1 MNNEFVES
9 DQQKVKMLNL
19 YFFSQNQVDDTIKD
33 LPYLDQAPH
42 TLESIIISS
51 QDVKDTH
58 HHLNTSKASGPD
70 LISPAFSKKELIY
83 LLYHT
88 HLFSTFPL
96 IRDTKGVN
104 VSHFYKNDDKSLPSN
119 YRPISPDAKLEKQWN
134 DVSINICTTICI

>member
-1 MNNEFVES
+1 MNNEFVQN

-19 YFFSQNQVDDTIKD
+19 YFYSQNQVGDTNKD
-33 LPYLDQAPH
+33 LPFLEQAPH

-51 QDVKDTH
+51 QDVKDVLH
-58 HHLNTSKASGPD
+58 YLNASKASGPD

-96 IRDTKGVN
+96 IRDTKVVN
-104 VSHFYKNDDKSLPSN
+104 VSPFYKNDDKSLPSN
-119 YRPISPDAKLEKQWN
+119 YRPISL
-134 DVSINICTTICI
+134 